1 MAYLVVLF
9 SVLTRL
15 IPHPWDFS
23 PVYGALLFGGARMN
37 KRASIWFPLALLAG
51 SDFVL
56 TNLIYHL
63 HMGWQELIQ
72 LAAFASISLIGWTL
86 RPRVTIPRLTAACLA
101 APLAFY
107 LISDFGVWIGFN
119 TYPRTW
125 SGLIACY
132 IAAIPYQGRIMASTA
147 LFAAIFF
154 GLQHVYETHFANWRN
169 VHVAR

>member
-1 MAYLVVLF
+1 MAYLVLLF

-15 IPHPWDFS
+15 IPHAWNIS
-23 PVYGALLFGGARMN
+23 PVYGALLFDGARMN
-37 KRASIWFPLALLAG
+37 KRESIWFPLALLAA

-63 HMGWQELIQ
+63 HMGWEELIQ

-86 RPRVTIPRLTAACLA
+86 RARVTIPRLTAACLA

-107 LISDFGVWIGFN
+107 VISDFGVWIGFN
-119 TYPRTW
+119 SYPRNFN
-125 SGLIACY
+125 GLIACY
-132 IAAIPYQGRIMASTA
+132 VAAIPYQGRIMASTA

-154 GLQHVYETHFANWRN
+154 GLQHLYEAYFSSRRSLRVTA
-169 VHVAR
+169 